1 MVVTRR
7 NSVAALRR
15 VSLVSVAAAA
25 ACFLLANCAIP
36 AANAQVS
43 PSADTFASTG
53 TPILN
58 YGSAPLL
65 IVTAGTNT
73 YIRFDLTSIPANST
87 VNKATLVLFVDA
99 VTGNGAMNVYKLT
112 NSWAE
117 STLNELNAPALGAS
131 ETSGSPVSITSAS
144 FQQFISIDLTSLVQQ
159 WVNGSSANDGIAL
172 ALAGSAGGFSFDS
185 KENALTSHQP
195 QLVIELADLGPTG
208 PQGPAGP
215 TGATGPAGPVGP
227 TGATG
232 AAGATG
238 AQGPAGPAGATGAT
252 GPAGPTGATGA
263 TGPQGPVGPIGPT
276 GATGAQGPVGMTGAM
291 GLTGLAGPQGPAGT
305 NGSNGQGFNFT
316 GPFNPATTYN
326 PYDVATYNGSTYETP
341 TGTLA
346 GGLTPDQSSAWVLFA
361 QAGAAGTPGATG
373 ATGPQGPAGPIGP
386 TGLTGATGLQG
397 PAGPVGATGPDGP
410 NRATRPGRR
419 H

>member
-99 VTGNGAMNVYKLT
+99 VTGNGAINVYKLT

-117 STLNELNAPALGAS
+117 NTLNELNAPALAPPRLVEVLS
-131 ETSGSPVSITSAS
+131 PSPALPFSNSSRSISPAWCSSGSTAAARTTASRWLWRDRPEASAS
-144 FQQFISIDLTSLVQQ
+144 TAKRTHS
-159 WVNGSSANDGIAL
+159 
-172 ALAGSAGGFSFDS
+172 
-185 KENALTSHQP
+185 
-195 QLVIELADLGPTG
+195 
-208 PQGPAGP
+208 
-215 TGATGPAGPVGP
+215 
-227 TGATG
+227 
-232 AAGATG
+232 
-238 AQGPAGPAGATGAT
+238 
-252 GPAGPTGATGA
+252 
-263 TGPQGPVGPIGPT
+263 
-276 GATGAQGPVGMTGAM
+276 
-291 GLTGLAGPQGPAGT
+291 
-305 NGSNGQGFNFT
+305 
-316 GPFNPATTYN
+316 PAT
-326 PYDVATYNGSTYETP
+326 SR
-341 TGTLA
+341 
-346 GGLTPDQSSAWVLFA
+346 SW
-361 QAGAAGTPGATG
+361 
-373 ATGPQGPAGPIGP
+373 
-386 TGLTGATGLQG
+386 
-397 PAGPVGATGPDGP
+397 
-410 NRATRPGRR
+410 
-419 H
+419 

>member
-112 NSWAE
+112 NSLAE

-215 TGATGPAGPVGP
+215 TGGDGTSRAGRANRCDWGRRSHRS
-227 TGATG
+227 TGASRSSGCNWSDG
-232 AAGATG
+232 ASRTNRRDRSYRTTRSGWTDWANRSHRGA
-238 AQGPAGPAGATGAT
+238 
-252 GPAGPTGATGA
+252 
-263 TGPQGPVGPIGPT
+263 
-276 GATGAQGPVGMTGAM
+276 
-291 GLTGLAGPQGPAGT
+291 
-305 NGSNGQGFNFT
+305 
-316 GPFNPATTYN
+316 
-326 PYDVATYNGSTYETP
+326 
-341 TGTLA
+341 
-346 GGLTPDQSSAWVLFA
+346 
-361 QAGAAGTPGATG
+361 
-373 ATGPQGPAGPIGP
+373 
-386 TGLTGATGLQG
+386 
-397 PAGPVGATGPDGP
+397 
-410 NRATRPGRR
+410 RPGRDGRCNGVNWTSRSSGPGR
-419 H
+419 HERQQRPGIQLHWPLQPGYHLQPLRRSYLQRLNL